1 MKLVVH
7 LDSPVPLADQVVA
20 GIKHA
25 IASGGLKPG
34 DALPPVRQLANDLD
48 VNFNTIARGYREL
61 ERCGLIST
69 VRGRGTVVTSMA
81 ESPTLPVEE
90 TERRV
95 LSEIRQVL
103 TQAKLTGVD
112 RARFLRLFEREL
124 DDFYGEGEQT
134 R

>member
-69 VRGRGTVVTSMA
+69 VRGRGTVVTA
-81 ESPTLPVEE
+81 TEE
-90 TERRV
+90 TPALPGSETEKRV
-95 LSEIRQVL
+95 VSEIRQLL
-103 TQAKLTGVD
+103 THAKLKGVD
-112 RARFLRLFEREL
+112 RGRFLRLFEAEL
-124 DDFYGEGEQT
+124 GNFYGEGGKT
-134 R
+134 A